1 MLLQLTEHC
10 EVPVAGQYGL
20 KESLLKRIEGTG
32 GTGQFLADVRLM
44 GMTFDAPYGKFRMSH
59 YVGSD
64 WIDKRAKMAMV
75 VRPKIKGL
83 DFQQMLMQ
91 CFRCPEA
98 SEDLDKVFYIRT
110 EDDPIEIDSED
121 FQIEPLLLVFF
132 LNLLQRIVHRGL
144 KSDYVQREERL
155 DGKIKGKIQMNR
167 YLTQGIAMGRRERVN
182 CSFEE
187 YSTDCLE
194 NRVLKRA
201 LCLVKEILQRVH
213 DGLGSQAPT
222 LDNMYNKCAV
232 AFQNI
237 SDEVSLQDMNRL
249 HVHPMYKDYRAIMP
263 LAKMIIRKQGYCVGQ
278 EVMSGKQMFPP
289 FIIDMPILFERYV
302 YSLLLERYGN
312 QTIGYQVAVRGNILD
327 FTKADEQMI
336 LDTKYKPQWEDGVDH
351 DNARQLSGYA
361 RHINVRKRLGVTDE
375 DFICPCVIIYP
386 SAEGVTDF
394 STAPDLLLRSPNEG
408 YAPFTALPE
417 YLKFYKIGVRLPVKG
432 ANIL

>member
-1 MLLQLTEHC
+1 MLLQLTEHGD
-10 EVPVAGQYGL
+10 VPVSSQYGL
-20 KESLLKRIEGTG
+20 KERLLRCIEETG

-44 GMTFDAPYGKFRMSH
+44 GMQYDAPYGKFRMSY
-59 YVGSD
+59 YVGTD
-64 WIDKRAKMAMV
+64 WIDKRAKLAMI

-110 EDDPIEIDSED
+110 EDEPIEVDADD

-132 LNLLQRIVHRGL
+132 LNLLQRIVRRGL
-144 KSDYVQREERL
+144 KSDYVRREERL
-155 DGKIKGKIQMNR
+155 DGKLKGKIQMNR
-167 YLTQGIAMGRRERVN
+167 YLTQGIAMGRRDRVN

-201 LCLVKEILQRVH
+201 LGLVQTVLQRVH

-222 LDNMYNKCAV
+222 LDSMYQNCVV
-232 AFQNI
+232 AFQNV
-237 SDEVSLQDMNRL
+237 SDEISLQDLNRL

-278 EVMSGKQMFPP
+278 DVLTGKQMFPP

-312 QTIGYQVAVRGNILD
+312 RTIGYQVAVGGNILD

-361 RHINVRKRLGVTDE
+361 RHTNVRKRLGVTD
-375 DFICPCVIIYP
+375 DKFICPCVIIYP
-386 SAEGVTDF
+386 SGEGVADF
-394 STAPDLLLRSPNEG
+394 AKAPDRLLHSAEEG
-408 YAPFTALPE
+408 FTAFEQLPE
-417 YLKFYKIGVRLPVKG
+417 YLRFYKMGVRLPLKTP
-432 ANIL
+432 

>member
-1 MLLQLTEHC
+1 MLLQLTEHG
-10 EVPVAGQYGL
+10 EVPLTGQFGL
-20 KESLLKRIEGTG
+20 KERLLKCIEGTG
-32 GTGQFLADVRLM
+32 GTGLFLADVRLM
-44 GMTFDAPYGKFRMSH
+44 GMTYDAPFGKFRMSY

-64 WIDKRAKMAMV
+64 WIDKRAKLAMV

-98 SEDLDKVFYIRT
+98 SEELDKVFYIRT
-110 EDDPIEIDSED
+110 EDEPIEIDADD

-132 LNLLQRIVHRGL
+132 LNLLQRIVRRGL
-144 KSDYVQREERL
+144 KSNYVRREERL
-155 DGKIKGKIQMNR
+155 DSKIKGKIQMNR
-167 YLTQGIAMGRRERVN
+167 YLTQGIAMGRKDRVN
-182 CSFEE
+182 CTFEE

-194 NRVLKRA
+194 NRVLRRA
-201 LCLVKEILQRVH
+201 LELVHEMLLRVH
-213 DGLGSQAPT
+213 DGLGAQAPT
-222 LDNMYNKCAV
+222 LDNMYNDCVA

-237 SDEVSLQDMNRL
+237 SNEVSLQDLNRI

-278 EVMSGKQMFPP
+278 EVMNGKQMFPP
-289 FIIDMPILFERYV
+289 FIIDMPRLFERYV

-312 QTIGYQVAVRGNILD
+312 QSIGYQVAVRGNILD

-361 RHINVRKRLGVTDE
+361 RHTSVRKRLGITD
-375 DFICPCVIIYP
+375 DNFICPCVILYP
-386 SAEGVTDF
+386 SLDGVTDF
-394 STAPDLLLRSPNEG
+394 SAAPDHLLDSFNEG
-408 YAPFTALPE
+408 YAPFQQLPE
-417 YLKFYKIGVRLPVKG
+417 YLNFYKLGIRLPIK
-432 ANIL
+432 